1 MNIENRFFTGLGDAL
16 RNIRHERCLSYN
28 DMPDI
33 VKMSPETLMKMEA
46 GSYLK
51 SVSIRCQTRAFQTI
65 WGERWGSNPRQ
76 PVPQT
81 GALPTELRSPL
92 TATKFFYRQSRIKS
106 SQIFSKNIFILMP
119 KLTIY
124 FLFWPNHTLIG

>member
-16 RNIRHERCLSYN
+16 RNIRHERRLSYN

-51 SVSIRCQTRAFQTI
+51 TLVSDVYGYTPMLWTM
-65 WGERWGSNPRQ
+65 
-76 PVPQT
+76 
-81 GALPTELRSPL
+81 
-92 TATKFFYRQSRIKS
+92 
-106 SQIFSKNIFILMP
+106 IL
-119 KLTIY
+119 K
-124 FLFWPNHTLIG
+124 

>member
-1 MNIENRFFTGLGDAL
+1 MFTRVTEKGISEEMPFF
-16 RNIRHERCLSYN
+16 N
-28 DMPDI
+28 
-33 VKMSPETLMKMEA
+33 
-46 GSYLK
+46 
-51 SVSIRCQTRAFQTI
+51 